1 MITIL
6 GTDKVIKVTD
16 LQLLELQMFILY
28 VLIYEQLYTLQKI
41 IKSFA
46 SIFILTLF
54 TIVLDAQ
61 KSLQNELKK
70 IYNDITKY
78 K

>member
-1 MITIL
+1 MYL
-6 GTDKVIKVTD
+6 
-16 LQLLELQMFILY
+16 
-28 VLIYEQLYTLQKI
+28 YEQLYTLQKI

-54 TIVLDAQ
+54 TIVFDAQ

-70 IYNDITKY
+70 INNDITKY